1 MTTKHIAD
9 REARTKFSD
18 LMDSVHYGGQ
28 AVIIERS
35 GKPMAAVIPI
45 EVYQQLIEERETRSQ
60 VLDRVQGQLPDVSPE
75 EVDQDLAEAVAVAR
89 LAGSD

>member
-1 MTTKHIAD
+1 MTTRHIAD

-45 EVYQQLIEERETRSQ
+45 ETYQQLIEERETRSQ
-60 VLDRVQGQLPDVSPE
+60 VLNRAQGQLPDVSPE
-75 EVDQDLAEAVAVAR
+75 EVERDLAEAVARTR
-89 LAGSD
+89 LASSV

>member
-45 EVYQQLIEERETRSQ
+45 EVYQQLIEERETRFQ
-60 VLDRVQGQLPDVSPE
+60 VLDRVQRQLPDLSPE
-75 EVDQDLAEAVAVAR
+75 ELEQDLAEAVAVAP